1 MNDRNCPDGRP
12 LQGVPP
18 KNDRAPLPGSAEI
31 FLAATAKANAQNLP
45 PGTTAPPRDRLTASL
60 LVIALIAA
68 AIASFFTFDGLALGL
83 LQAEQDWLAA
93 IALPTWARAILPL
106 LPTVIFTSGVL
117 ALKRAFPTANPT
129 ARALTAGVLILLG
142 TRYLL
147 WRALCTLNVS
157 TPGNAIVGSLLLAAE
172 IFTWINTLGFYAL
185 AVPASDRAAE
195 ADANEATVNSG
206 AYLPWVDV
214 LVPSYNESA
223 AVLRRTIVGCQAMD
237 YPRKRIYLLDD
248 SRRPHIRRLAEEL
261 GCNYLDRPDN
271 RHAKAGNINHA
282 LPYVSG
288 EIAVFFDADF
298 VPSRNF
304 LSRTVGF
311 FKDSQV
317 ALVQTPQHFFN
328 EDPISI
334 DLGLQGTLT
343 DEQALFYRHIQPG
356 RDAANAIV
364 CCGSCYAIRRSAL
377 DAIGGIPTAS
387 ITEDLLTSVELQRRG
402 WRTLYLNEALSAGLA
417 PEDIGAYANQR
428 LRWCQGTIQTL
439 FCEANP
445 IVAKGLNLW
454 QRLHHGLG
462 ILYWFLSFSRIVFLL
477 MPLAYLLFGIVP
489 LNATLENLALF
500 YLPFY
505 LCNLLAFSWLNGGRR
520 SAFWSDIYEALLCVP
535 IATAVVRTL
544 RQPFGKRFKVT
555 PKGIA
560 TERVRLN
567 LELSWPLYALVVL
580 SLVGVAKVSVQAR
593 LGATDLESLWICWVW
608 TSYNLAVAMIA
619 ALAAIDV
626 PKRDV
631 VEFPHTL
638 ACELQAMGQRVAGET
653 LELSE
658 TGATIALSAENTA
671 CSLPSNLTLRL
682 SELVRPLAAA
692 MPIEVKIEWQTPRLL
707 GVRFANLTL
716 PQHRAIAEFL
726 YCQPGQWEDRRT
738 PELRSARALLQAVY
752 GFYPLQ
758 LWLRQQQ
765 PWDEFSDWCQ
775 HLANAALDRVEEF
788 FGKAFRAIASRWQFW
803 QAGSGED

>member
-1 MNDRNCPDGRP
+1 MKDRSQLDGRP
-12 LQGVPP
+12 LQGTPP
-18 KNDRAPLPGSAEI
+18 QKDLSSPTIPPEI
-31 FLAATAKANAQNLP
+31 VLTATAKP
-45 PGTTAPPRDRLTASL
+45 RMPGLQGARDWLQGDRLVASL
-60 LVIALIAA
+60 LGLALGAA
-68 AIASFFTFDGLALGL
+68 AIALFFSVDGLVFGIFH
-83 LQAEQDWLAA
+83 AEQNWFAA
-93 IALPTWARAILPL
+93 IALPAWARAILPL

-117 ALKRAFPTANPT
+117 AFKRAFPIANQA
-129 ARALTAGVLILLG
+129 ARALTAGVLIALG

-147 WRALCTLNVS
+147 WRALCTLNLS

-172 IFTWINTLGFYAL
+172 IFTWLNTLGFYAL
-185 AVPASDRAAE
+185 AIPARDRAAE
-195 ADANEATVNSG
+195 ANTCEATVEAG
-206 AYLPWVDV
+206 KYLPWVDI
-214 LVPSYNESA
+214 LVPSYNEPA
-223 AVLRRTIVGCQAMD
+223 AVLRRTIIGCQAMA
-237 YPRKRIYLLDD
+237 YPHKRIYLLDD

-282 LPYVSG
+282 LPYVGG

-298 VPSRNF
+298 VPARNF
-304 LSRTVGF
+304 LTRTVGF
-311 FKDSQV
+311 FQDPNV

-328 EDPISI
+328 EDPIAI

-364 CCGSCYAIRRSAL
+364 CCGSCYAIRRQAL
-377 DAIGGIPTAS
+377 DEIGGIPTES
-387 ITEDLLTSVELQRRG
+387 ITEDLLTSIKLQRRG
-402 WRTLYLNEALSAGLA
+402 WQTLYLNEALSAGLA

-445 IVAKGLNLW
+445 LTSGGLTLW

-462 ILYWFLSFSRIVFLL
+462 VLYWFLSFSRIIFLL
-477 MPLAYLLFGIVP
+477 MPLAYLFFGFVP
-489 LNATLENLALF
+489 LDTTVDNLALF

-505 LCNLLAFSWLNGGRR
+505 ACNVLAFSWLNGGRR
-520 SAFWSDIYEALLCVP
+520 SAFWSDVYEALLCVP
-535 IATAVVRTL
+535 MAIAVLRTL

-567 LELSWPLYALVVL
+567 LELSWPLYALIVL
-580 SLVGVAKVSVQAR
+580 SAVGIANVSMQAR
-593 LGATDLESLWICWVW
+593 AGQVDLDSLWICWVW
-608 TSYNLAVAMIA
+608 VSYNLAVALVA

-626 PKRDV
+626 PKQDL
-631 VEFPHTL
+631 VEFPHVL
-638 ACELQAMGQRVAGET
+638 NCRLQAASQRVTGET

-658 TGATIALSAENTA
+658 TSATIALTEDNTTRD
-671 CSLPSNLTLRL
+671 LPGNLLLEL

-692 MPIEVKIEWQTPRLL
+692 MPLEVKVEWQTPRLL
-707 GVRFANLTL
+707 GVRFVNLTL
-716 PQHRAIAEFL
+716 LQQRAIAEFL

-738 PELRSARALLQAVY
+738 PELHSTWALLQAVY
-752 GFYPLQ
+752 GFYPLR

-765 PWDEFSDWCQ
+765 PWDEFSDWSQ
-775 HLANAALDRVEEF
+775 QFANIALERIEGF
-788 FGKAFRAIASRWQFW
+788 LGSMARGITRRWQLW
-803 QAGSGED
+803 RQGSEES